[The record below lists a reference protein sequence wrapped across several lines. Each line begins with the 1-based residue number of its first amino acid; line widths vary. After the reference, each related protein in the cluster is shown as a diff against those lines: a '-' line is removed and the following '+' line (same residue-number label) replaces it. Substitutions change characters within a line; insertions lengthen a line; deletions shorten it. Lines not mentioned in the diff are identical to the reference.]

1 MELMFLGFSN
11 RFYMVLDDHETYFF
25 LCKPIFINQKK
36 FGSKP
41 TRPVQPES
49 VLTLADLGIKLN
61 LIVFNEN

>member
-1 MELMFLGFSN
+1 MG
-11 RFYMVLDDHETYFF
+11 LDDHETYFF